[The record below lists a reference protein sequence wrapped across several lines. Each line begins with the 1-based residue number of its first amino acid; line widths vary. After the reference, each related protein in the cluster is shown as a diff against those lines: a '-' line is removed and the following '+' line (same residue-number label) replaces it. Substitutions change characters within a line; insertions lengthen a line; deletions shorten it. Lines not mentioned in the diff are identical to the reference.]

1 MAALF
6 EIALRSAEPVDQEI
20 AKALFRPFEIVGRI
34 HRPKHIVLR
43 DTAVKGGHH
52 ARNTRLTNQS
62 VDVVFVHKYI
72 RDPSPCGT
80 AIAKMSSR
88 GAEKRNFMSIRCANS
103 SRKSSRDVVCH
114 HRSSSG
120 FTLIELLFV
129 VAIIGIIA
137 AIAIPGLLRARMSG
151 NEASAIGSLRAIS
164 SSQQAYAGHCNGYAP
179 LLTEL
184 RLAGNY
190 LSPDLTFAATIN
202 KSGYNLTLTTGAGN
216 QVLATQASGCT
227 GTGTAYY
234 ATAAP
239 LTPGSTG
246 IRAFATDEPGTIW
259 QDTSGA
265 APTQPFVTGGTIAV
279 IQ

>member
-20 AKALFRPFEIVGRI
+20 AKALFRSFEIVGRI

-43 DTAVKGGHH
+43 NTAVKGGHH
-52 ARNTRLTNQS
+52 ARNPRLTNQS

-80 AIAKMSSR
+80 AIAKMSSS
-88 GAEKRNFMSIRCANS
+88 GAGKRNFMSIRNANS
-103 SRKSSRDVVCH
+103 SRKSSRDAVCH
-114 HRSSSG
+114 NVASSG

-179 LLTEL
+179 VLTEL
-184 RLAGNY
+184 RIAGNY
-190 LSPDLTFAATIN
+190 LSPELTSGVTVN
-202 KSGYNLTLTTGAGN
+202 KSGYTLTLATGAGN
-216 QVLATQASGCT
+216 QVLPAQASGCT
-227 GTGTAYY
+227 GAGTAYY
-234 ATAAP
+234 ATAVPNA
-239 LTPGSTG
+239 PGSTG
-246 IRAFATDEPGTIW
+246 VRAFATDEPGTIW

-265 APTQPFVTGGTIAV
+265 APTQPFVSGGTIGT